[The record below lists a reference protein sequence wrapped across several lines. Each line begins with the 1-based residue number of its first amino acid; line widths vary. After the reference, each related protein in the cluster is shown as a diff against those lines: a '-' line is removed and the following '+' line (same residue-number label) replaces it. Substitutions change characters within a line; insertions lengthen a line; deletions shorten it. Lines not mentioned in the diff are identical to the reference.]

1 MRAWTSSLLAVLP
14 WLPPADLPR
23 APAVP
28 CAIAVDVQVQAHL
41 DWGSLER
48 HLFTGE
54 VERVWAPY
62 GVTFCWAEGPRG
74 CEGVEARIRVLIAE
88 DLPASA
94 VHDTA
99 SQVVVGRIT
108 FRAGVPGSDIVLS
121 VTSARHLVVR
131 ATLGGRPISE
141 WPAAIAEHLMPRVMG
156 RALAHEIGHYVLGTR
171 EHATRGLM
179 SASFRP
185 DDVTFGSASRF
196 SLPRPD
202 AARMRLECVAGAIET
217 RAER

>member
-23 APAVP
+23 APVVP
-28 CAIAVDVQVQAHL
+28 CAVAVEVQVQAHL
-41 DWGSLER
+41 QWGSVEW

-54 VERVWAPY
+54 VERVWEPY
-62 GVTFCWAEGPRG
+62 GVTLCWAEGPRG
-74 CEGVEARIRVLIAE
+74 CEGVEARVRVLIAD

-94 VHDTA
+94 IRETA
-99 SQVVVGRIT
+99 RQPVVGRIT
-108 FRAGVPGSDIVLS
+108 FHAGAPGSDIVLS
-121 VTSARHLVVR
+121 LTSARTLVVR
-131 ATLGGRPISE
+131 ATLGGRPISD
-141 WPAAIAEHLMPRVMG
+141 WPTAIAAHFIPLVMG

-171 EHATRGLM
+171 EHASRGLM
-179 SASFRP
+179 SSSFRP
-185 DDVTFGSASRF
+185 DEVTFGGVTRF

-202 AARMRLECVAGAIET
+202 AARMRLECVAGAIEA

>member
-1 MRAWTSSLLAVLP
+1 MRAWTSSLFAVLP

-28 CAIAVDVQVQAHL
+28 CAVAVEVQVQARL
-41 DWGSLER
+41 EWGSLEW

-62 GVTFCWAEGPRG
+62 GVTFCWAEGGG
-74 CEGVEARIRVLIAE
+74 CEGVEARVRVLVTGE
-88 DLPASA
+88 LPVSA
-94 VHDTA
+94 VRETER
-99 SQVVVGRIT
+99 QPVVGRIT
-108 FRAGVPGSDIVLS
+108 FHAGAPGSDIVLS
-121 VTSARHLVVR
+121 VTSARHLVVH

-141 WPAAIAEHLMPRVMG
+141 WPAAIAEHFIPRVMG

-171 EHATRGLM
+171 EHAPRGLM
-179 SASFRP
+179 AASFRS
-185 DDVTFGSASRF
+185 DEVTLGSATRF
-196 SLPRPD
+196 SLPRTG
-202 AARMRLECVAGAIET
+202 AARMRLECIAGAIEA